1 MNPSSSGWIKK
12 LTSDLKQDNN
22 LRVFENSTFEFYEL
36 LRLSGFIYGYNVGV
50 VGNLYLTDTLS
61 ESDICKL
68 NLILALKN
76 TFLKEKGHLRSF
88 ETAAYTFYKT
98 TFGNKLYKKDTLE
111 DFIQYRIAINQNL
124 IYRKHLYTITNALLF
139 IDVLLFEKHL
149 KNHEILSN
157 EMQLIESKISSFIN
171 SIIDQKLNKSDFD
184 ERLQL
189 ILSNSLSSA
198 KTNVNDG
205 HIKLSDYPLL
215 KTYVTDLGAMA
226 SWSPSTKN
234 SRKLSYN
241 ISSANF
247 FKLSKKE
254 MRFSIQILSEF
265 YENHNDKIGLLNSDN
280 YIKNFYRYT
289 SQMVK
294 RLILRNKTR
303 LLNEINQSK
312 DLISLLSQS
321 TYRQLTDTEQ
331 KKVKNQL
338 LDIFKTIPNLA
349 IFLLPGGS
357 LLMPLIIKFIPQL
370 LPSAFNDN
378 HIEHEDH

>member
-1 MNPSSSGWIKK
+1 
-12 LTSDLKQDNN
+12 
-22 LRVFENSTFEFYEL
+22 
-36 LRLSGFIYGYNVGV
+36 
-50 VGNLYLTDTLS
+50 
-61 ESDICKL
+61 
-68 NLILALKN
+68 
-76 TFLKEKGHLRSF
+76 
-88 ETAAYTFYKT
+88 
-98 TFGNKLYKKDTLE
+98 
-111 DFIQYRIAINQNL
+111 
-124 IYRKHLYTITNALLF
+124 
-139 IDVLLFEKHL
+139 
-149 KNHEILSN
+149 
-157 EMQLIESKISSFIN
+157 MQLIESKISSFIN

-189 ILSNSLSSA
+189 ILSNSLSSENR
-198 KTNVNDG
+198 NVNDG

-226 SWSPSTKN
+226 SWSPSSKN